1 MFLLLACT
9 TLNQNQGKNGSILTL
24 KTEAR
29 NGKTRT
35 MQSYAKSSKKRMR
48 HLNRRLSL
56 HSLQTSNDNRTLL
69 GLSK

>member
-1 MFLLLACT
+1 MCE
-9 TLNQNQGKNGSILTL
+9 TLIQTQGKNGSILTL
-24 KTEAR
+24 KTEAC

-35 MQSYAKSSKKRMR
+35 IPSYAKPSKERIR